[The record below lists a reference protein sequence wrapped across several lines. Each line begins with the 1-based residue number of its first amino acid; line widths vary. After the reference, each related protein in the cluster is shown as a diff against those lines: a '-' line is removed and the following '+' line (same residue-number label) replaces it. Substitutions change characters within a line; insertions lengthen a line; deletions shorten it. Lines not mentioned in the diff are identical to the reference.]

1 MGKESNLNFMPLRHF
16 FHAKAQ
22 RTQWKRIQFKL
33 HALAPY
39 FSRKGAKN
47 AKGKESN
54 LNFMP
59 LRHFFHA
66 KAQRRSMKRTQNSNP
81 DFSFAALRL
90 CVKPDFN
97 RLQL

>member
-1 MGKESNLNFMPLRHF
+1 M
-16 FHAKAQ
+16 
-22 RTQWKRIQFKL
+22 
-33 HALAPY
+33 
-39 FSRKGAKN
+39 
-47 AKGKESN
+47 GKESN